1 MMITERGRGANLA
14 DMTDEQPH
22 IFGAKDALIDSKRSS
37 AGNPLFHSAHPNQII
52 NATQC
57 NTIHSCQ
64 PIKK

>member
-37 AGNPLFHSAHPNQII
+37 AGKPLFSLSPSQSDH
-52 NATQC
+52 
-57 NTIHSCQ
+57 
-64 PIKK
+64 